1 MAMDFWA
8 AQKRARSWT
17 ALYVALFVILTV
29 LMAASVEFAVRA
41 FSPDYAETSFPA
53 FGILFAA
60 LTIIVATFQ
69 YLNFRTQ
76 GGSFVAKSLG
86 AREVRL
92 TSKDPQEI
100 QLLNIVEEIAIASSM
115 PMPSVYI
122 LNKPSINAFAA
133 GLTPSMAAISVTE
146 GALDTLNREELQ
158 GVIAH
163 EFGHISNGDMAISMR
178 LAALVM
184 GFFFILFI
192 ALRMLRISSLAGDR
206 GKKGGQI
213 LVLVSL
219 VFFLAGS
226 VMWFFGSVLKSAVS
240 REREYLADA
249 SAVQFTRNP
258 NGIVNALR
266 KIANETV
273 TDMPDN
279 GAYSHLYFDD
289 RTPFSALFHTH
300 PPLKKRIQVLLNRDY
315 IPPEWNIPS

>member
-8 AQKRARSWT
+8 AQKRARYWT
-17 ALYVALFVILTV
+17 TLYIALFVILTAV
-29 LMAASVEFAVRA
+29 MAVCVELALRA
-41 FSPDYAETSFPA
+41 FSPDYAETSFPI
-53 FGILFAA
+53 FGALFAF
-60 LTIIVATFQ
+60 LTFIVAAFQ

-76 GGSFVAKSLG
+76 GGSFVARSLG
-86 AREVRL
+86 AREVRF
-92 TSKDPQEI
+92 TSKNPKEL
-100 QLLNIVEEIAIASSM
+100 QLLNIVEEISIASGM

-133 GLTPSMAAISVTE
+133 GLTPSTAAVTVTD

-192 ALRMLRISSLAGDR
+192 ALRILRISSLTGDQ
-206 GKKGGQI
+206 GKKGGQV
-213 LVLVSL
+213 LVLASL

-226 VMWFFGSVLKSAVS
+226 VMWFFGSILKSAVS

-258 NGIVNALR
+258 DGIVNALR

-289 RTPFSALFHTH
+289 RTPFSGLFHTH
-300 PPLKKRIQVLLNRDY
+300 PPLKKRIQALLNRDY